1 MSLNLSQMKVI
12 RFILLSE
19 IFLCQKFPDSK
30 CQFSLQALALK
41 NTSIKLEKMHRTDV
55 YHKLFIYLFF
65 YLYVLTPWYQKSWT
79 DVKTIYR
86 RGCKFYI

>member
-30 CQFSLQALALK
+30 CQFSSQALALK

-55 YHKLFIYLFF
+55 YHKLFFYPFFLFVCHNSLISKELNWCENYF
-65 YLYVLTPWYQKSWT
+65 QERL
-79 DVKTIYR
+79 
-86 RGCKFYI
+86 